1 MALAPRLWVAP
12 LASRRRPYRPWPAL
26 VCLAGFAVALVTA
39 SAVTG
44 CVAEQDN
51 AESPPAVRAIPGT
64 SNHGQS
70 GAPDSADAPVD
81 PVTMA
86 DGDVAAARMADA
98 AWTTMA
104 LDPDDTSYRRDDGDV
119 SHIGEPV
126 DPDDQWAIPASADVL
141 HIGDYL
147 DPLAE

>member
-1 MALAPRLWVAP
+1 
-12 LASRRRPYRPWPAL
+12 
-26 VCLAGFAVALVTA
+26 
-39 SAVTG
+39 
-44 CVAEQDN
+44 
-51 AESPPAVRAIPGT
+51 
-64 SNHGQS
+64 
-70 GAPDSADAPVD
+70 
-81 PVTMA
+81 MA